1 MRLVVRLHGRCTA
14 YPTCAD
20 TGFPLDLEGSAIA
33 AVQGDDL
40 DSADTKH
47 VVKEQHN
54 VPSMEKG
61 DEPLSQH
68 KEEAVHEMG
77 KLASTEDGLSLIQKA
92 VLILVIVAICA
103 WFMRSPRKA
112 SVAGRHGAYEKSIA

>member
-1 MRLVVRLHGRCTA
+1 M
-14 YPTCAD
+14 CAD
-20 TGFPLDLEGSAIA
+20 NDFSLDLEGSAIA

-40 DSADTKH
+40 DSAATKH
-47 VVKEQHN
+47 VFKEQN
-54 VPSMEKG
+54 NALSMEKG

-68 KEEAVHEMG
+68 KEEAVHEMS
-77 KLASTEDGLSLIQKA
+77 KLASTEDGLSVLQKA

-112 SVAGRHGAYEKSIA
+112 SVAGRHGAYEKSLA

>member
-1 MRLVVRLHGRCTA
+1 
-14 YPTCAD
+14 
-20 TGFPLDLEGSAIA
+20 LEGSAIA

-40 DSADTKH
+40 DSALSRPA
-47 VVKEQHN
+47 VREQHS

-77 KLASTEDGLSLIQKA
+77 KLASTEDGLSFLQKA
-92 VLILVIVAICA
+92 ILVLVIVAVCA
-103 WFMRSPRKA
+103 WFMRTPRKA